1 MERPGAVNANAGAK
15 EPAQG
20 AAFFPTLFHLRRFR
34 TDRAARTSFSSFW
47 THFQKEIAFLGTE
60 SSPAF
65 VRAPEGNGCAERF
78 IRTLKENL
86 LWVRTFETI
95 EELRQALLEFRDA
108 YNAAWLIER
117 HGFISPIEFREKRL
131 RVRASRMFRYQVQG
145 PVGGPGL
152 RPRFPQ
158 PRQGVRLS
166 CRGGAAA
173 VVAAGIVAQSAQ
185 IAFTSACRPSR
196 TAAAARCSVAGNSA
210 GCSTRSPCPPCAAT
224 TCSNAGPCEST
235 ARRRPLILKHE
246 DADTDTDTR
255 RSSAFEGSASQP
267 QFFHRICRASSGT
280 AALGLLGMT
289 RTE

>member
-131 RVRASRMFRYQVQG
+131 RVRASRMFRY
-145 PVGGPGL
+145 PSSRTSR
-152 RPRFPQ
+152 RPRPAPSISATA
-158 PRQGVRLS
+158 PRRTSIVPRRRGCSR
-166 CRGGAAA
+166 RGGHRSSKRADRVHQRLPSVPHRGGGALQRGGQFRRMLDAFA
-173 VVAAGIVAQSAQ
+173 VPAMRRYHLLER
-185 IAFTSACRPSR
+185 RPMR
-196 TAAAARCSVAGNSA
+196 EHREAP
-210 GCSTRSPCPPCAAT
+210 SPHPQT
-224 TCSNAGPCEST
+224 
-235 ARRRPLILKHE
+235 RRRRYRYRH
-246 DADTDTDTR
+246 AT
-255 RSSAFEGSASQP
+255 F
-267 QFFHRICRASSGT
+267 ICV
-280 AALGLLGMT
+280 
-289 RTE
+289 